1 MAKAVDAWI
10 SACDRCLRRKSPTN
24 ARAPLV
30 NIRTIQPLE
39 LRCIYY
45 LSLESSKGGF
55 QNSLVLTD
63 HFTRYAQAFPTK
75 NQTAKTTAEVL
86 FNQFI
91 VHYGFPQRIHTD
103 QGANFQSRLIKEL
116 CYIVGI
122 EKSRTTPYHPMGNGM
137 CERFNRTLLGMLG
150 TLTPDQK
157 TSWKSHVAPLVHAY
171 NCTRHESTG
180 TSPFFFDVR

>member
-1 MAKAVDAWI
+1 M
-10 SACDRCLRRKSPTN
+10 
-24 ARAPLV
+24 
-30 NIRTIQPLE
+30 NIRTTQPLE
-39 LRCIYY
+39 LLCIDY

-55 QNSLVLTD
+55 QNILVLTD

-91 VHYGFPQRIHTD
+91 VHNGFPQRIHSD

-116 CYIVGI
+116 CHIAGI
-122 EKSRTTPYHPMGNGM
+122 EKSRTTPYHSMGNGM

-157 TSWKSHVAPLVHAY
+157 TSWKSHVAPLVHAFNY
-171 NCTRHESTG
+171 QTAPSFCCSVGIPVCHWILLSAWKMVRIIG
-180 TSPFFFDVR
+180 VIQTS